1 MNEMKFISELH
12 PMLVHFPIAFF
23 MLYAV
28 IEIISVFIK
37 DKTYEKFI
45 LILLIGGVIVGMGA
59 VLTGNQAA
67 YQIRHLLLTSDSL
80 SNTFNILDQH
90 ENYAT
95 ISLWFFTI
103 ISALRIYLLLK
114 KKFTYKWKIIYI
126 GFALIGCLLIFQT
139 GRLGGEL
146 VHKHRINIE
155 KLK

>member
-45 LILLIGGVIVGMGA
+45 LILLIGGVLVGMGA

-67 YQIRHLLLTSDSL
+67 SQIRDLLLTSDSL

-103 ISALRIYLLLK
+103 ISTLRISLLLK

-126 GFALIGCLLIFQT
+126 GFALIGCFLIFQT
-139 GRLGGEL
+139 GKLGGEL
-146 VHKHRINIE
+146 VHKYGINIE